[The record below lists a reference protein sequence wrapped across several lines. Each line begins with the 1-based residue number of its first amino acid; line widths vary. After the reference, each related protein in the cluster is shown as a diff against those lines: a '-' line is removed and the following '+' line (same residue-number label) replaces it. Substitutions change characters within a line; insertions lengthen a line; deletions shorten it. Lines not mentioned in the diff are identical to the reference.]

1 MYICPG
7 DPPPPSVLPRRRQ
20 PLSSHPNV
28 ALDFFG
34 GGGDGGGGVAMARWV
49 ALAAAVSVAL
59 SVAVTVG
66 GGCQTLLKN
75 YLIFGYLDK
84 IYIIQYIFHLQKF
97 GLIYSF
103 PWFSANNLFLILWYL
118 GLFR

>member
-1 MYICPG
+1 ME
-7 DPPPPSVLPRRRQ
+7 D
-20 PLSSHPNV
+20 
-28 ALDFFG
+28 
-34 GGGDGGGGVAMARWV
+34 
-49 ALAAAVSVAL
+49 AAAA
-59 SVAVTVG
+59 AAAAATAAAAAAY
-66 GGCQTLLKN
+66 QTLLKN

>member
-1 MYICPG
+1 MVAAVVVAVAAVVA
-7 DPPPPSVLPRRRQ
+7 VL
-20 PLSSHPNV
+20 V
-28 ALDFFG
+28 AVAVVMVGG
-34 GGGDGGGGVAMARWV
+34 GGGDGGG
-49 ALAAAVSVAL
+49 
-59 SVAVTVG
+59 
-66 GGCQTLLKN
+66 CDQTLLKN

-84 IYIIQYIFHLQKF
+84 IYIIQYFFHLQKF